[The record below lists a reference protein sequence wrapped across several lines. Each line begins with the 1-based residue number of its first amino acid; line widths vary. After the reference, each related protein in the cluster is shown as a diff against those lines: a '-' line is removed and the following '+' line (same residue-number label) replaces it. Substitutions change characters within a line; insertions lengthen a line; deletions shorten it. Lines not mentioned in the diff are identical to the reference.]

1 MSMEFGEIRERMAE
15 YLNGQGIDAVC
26 AYPDSGRLRR
36 KEAVAAVSLR
46 SCQGGP
52 GGFQD
57 YLGERYDE
65 ESGQWQELYGRKIV
79 LTFGLDLYAPQGCG
93 AAGIQ
98 ETFDRMAEALQREGP
113 PGLTLQELS
122 CGETE
127 FDQGAGLYH
136 RTVEAVCRGYLYAV
150 AQEGGTFLDFIVRGE
165 SRI

>member
-1 MSMEFGEIRERMAE
+1 MDFGTIRERMVD
-15 YLNGQGIDAVC
+15 YLQGQGIGAQC
-26 AYPDSGRLRR
+26 AYPEISRVRR
-36 KEAVAAVSLR
+36 DGAVAAVSLR
-46 SCQGGP
+46 ACQGGP
-52 GGFQD
+52 GGFRD
-57 YLGERYDE
+57 YLGGHYEEERGQGE
-65 ESGQWQELYGRKIV
+65 ELLQSVHDSLVDLDGAGEL
-79 LTFGLDLYAPQGCG
+79 GCG

-136 RTVEAVCRGYLYAV
+136 RAVEAVCRGYLYAV

>member
-1 MSMEFGEIRERMAE
+1 MDFATIRERMAD
-15 YLNGQGIDAVC
+15 YLQGQGIEAQC
-26 AYPDSGRLRR
+26 AYPEMSRVRR
-36 KEAVAAVSLR
+36 DGAVAAVSLR
-46 SCQGGP
+46 ACQGGP
-52 GGFQD
+52 EGFRD

-98 ETFDRMAEALQREGP
+98 EAFDRMAEALRREGP
-113 PGLTLQELS
+113 PGLSLQELS

-127 FDQGAGLYH
+127 FDREAGLYH
-136 RTVEAVCRGYLYAV
+136 RKVEAVCQGYLYAV
-150 AQEGGTFLDFIVRGE
+150 ADEGGTFLDFIVRGE

>member
-1 MSMEFGEIRERMAE
+1 MDFERIRERMAE
-15 YLNGQGIDAVC
+15 YLIGQGIDAVC
-26 AYPDSGRLRR
+26 AYPDRRRLH
-36 KEAVAAVSLR
+36 KVGAVAAVSLR
-46 SCQGGP
+46 ACQGGP
-52 GGFQD
+52 EGFRD
-57 YLGERYDE
+57 YLGERYDQ

-127 FDQGAGLYH
+127 FDQRAGLYH

>member
-1 MSMEFGEIRERMAE
+1 MDFGTIRERMAD
-15 YLNGQGIDAVC
+15 YLQEQGIDAQC
-26 AYPDSGRLRR
+26 AYPEMRR
-36 KEAVAAVSLR
+36 ARRDGVVTAVSLR
-46 SCQGGP
+46 ACQGGP
-52 GGFQD
+52 EGFRD
-57 YLGERYDE
+57 YLGERYDQ

-127 FDQGAGLYH
+127 FDHGAGLYH